1 MERLEVP
8 EFDKKLEVLNSLMAM
23 RDKPNDELE
32 QQYITRE
39 SIIRRIKNLEDLI
52 NKQRVL
58 AIGDSDL
65 TAMSI
70 AIFGTPKEIVVVD
83 IDRRLSD
90 LLFEANMNYDLP
102 VRFVYHDMRIRII
115 EILLNQFTLI
125 IMEPPKS
132 KAGIEVFL
140 SRSRQC
146 IQDGYESNV
155 FISVPSVGE
164 IRDFFDEYC
173 QNYNITILEKYLK
186 INEYVSGDEN
196 SDFLRLQFPENKEI
210 TVKNHWIEPFYQYE
224 ENLSMYEYRC
234 LCGEMIKVGSDQDF
248 LNIDELRQKGHSC
261 GHKDV
266 FAFHSNVKL
275 I

>member
-1 MERLEVP
+1 MERLEVS
-8 EFDKKLEVLNSLMAM
+8 EFNKNLEVLNSLLKI
-23 RDKPNDELE
+23 RDKPNDDLE
-32 QQYITRE
+32 QQHITQN
-39 SIIRRIKNLEDLI
+39 SIIRRIKNLKDQV
-52 NKQRVL
+52 NNQRVL

-65 TAMSI
+65 TAVSI
-70 AIFGTPKEIVVVD
+70 AIFGAPKEIVVVD

-90 LLFEANMNYDLP
+90 LLFEANMEYDLP

-115 EILLNQFTLI
+115 EILLNQFTLV

-132 KAGIEVFL
+132 RAGIEVFL

-164 IRDFFDEYC
+164 IRDFFNEYC
-173 QNYNITILEKYLK
+173 KNYNITILEEYPK
-186 INEYVSGDEN
+186 INEYVTGGEN
-196 SDFLRLQFPENKEI
+196 SDFLRIQFPENKI
-210 TVKNHWIEPFYQYE
+210 ISVKNHWIEPFYRYE
-224 ENLSMYEYRC
+224 ENLSLLEYRC
-234 LCGEMIKVGSDQDF
+234 LCGEMIKVGFGQDF

-275 I
+275 V